1 MVKLEAK
8 TEDHL
13 AWGNSGVLV
22 VWERFYD
29 NRLRGLVKGAA
40 ANLPE
45 ITFSRVSPRFSG
57 LFSVV
62 GVGSLVVGPSQ
73 WSLKGFIGYAPDDDE
88 IYVWS

>member
-1 MVKLEAK
+1 MIQKI
-8 TEDHL
+8 
-13 AWGNSGVLV
+13 

-73 WSLKGFIGYAPDDDE
+73 WSLKGFIGYAPTKLTSGPAR
-88 IYVWS
+88 IGL